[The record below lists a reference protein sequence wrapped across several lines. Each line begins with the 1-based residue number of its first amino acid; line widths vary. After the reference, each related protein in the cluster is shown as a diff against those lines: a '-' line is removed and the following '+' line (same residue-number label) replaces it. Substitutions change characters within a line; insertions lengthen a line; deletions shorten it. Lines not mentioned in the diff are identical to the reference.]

1 MMNQKLIECQNGNYP
16 KNMAP
21 FFWQHGDSHDELRKM
36 IDIIHS
42 SNMDAFCVES
52 RVHEDFGEEK
62 WWDDFRFILEEAK
75 KRNMKVWLLDD
86 KHFPSGFANFYLK
99 EHPKL
104 IRKLIRECHIDV
116 WGPQKAISLFANQ
129 HKQGERLLH
138 ILAYQKADDGKLRND
153 TCVELTKLISGDF
166 VTWDVP
172 EGCWRIFFLIETTGF
187 HDNKTDKQYYID
199 MLSKESCHAMIDAVY
214 QPHFEH
220 CSEYFGNTFLG
231 FFSDEPGFNNDNS
244 TYYATLGRMNVLLPW
259 NAELIS
265 RISERQSLPEHEV
278 IAMLPGLWFDL
289 HRDTDVIR
297 YGYMDAVTER
307 YRDCFSNQ
315 IGDWCRK
322 HHISYIGHVIED
334 NNTHMRLGYGSGHF
348 FRAMEGQDMSGL
360 DVVLYEITPGLS
372 EHTHQA
378 LLPVDG
384 AEVNPEF
391 FDYTLAKL
399 AVSAAHIDPKKQGRC
414 MCELFGAYGW
424 VEGLPTM
431 KYLADHMIVNGVNY
445 FVPHAFTN
453 RYPNPD
459 CPPHFWT
466 EGNNPQYPY
475 FRELMDYMNRCVH
488 LLSDGTHCAD
498 VAVYYNAE
506 GEWCGGNY
514 MLFQKLTKLLTQ
526 HQFDFDIV
534 PQDTLRENASVE
546 NGRLRIGDETY
557 GALLISYSECLP
569 QELLGLFELL
579 AGQGLPIIFADDLP
593 TGIAGTDNL
602 FALSLQD
609 LPSYLANENMQSLQV
624 AGTCPSL
631 RFYHVVRGDDDI
643 VMFMNDSV
651 TSDISAEVTL
661 PFFGN
666 LTWYD
671 PWTKECWSENSTD
684 GMVHIDL
691 ARNSTLFV
699 MTEMTENADFM
710 QKKVPA
716 SHTWIPNLLFDIY
729 LQENEKSEYCYAKQ
743 SPLINI
749 SAANHLPQFCGTIRY
764 VTTFVTEHSA
774 DIFSL
779 DLGTVGETA
788 EVFLNDQHCG
798 LRIQEPY
805 SFSVSSHIQDGENK
819 LEILVANNPVY
830 RERDDFSKLAPLPP
844 SGILG
849 DIVFY
854 TK

>member
-1 MMNQKLIECQNGNYP
+1 MMQKLKECLSGNYP

-36 IDIIHS
+36 IDLIHS

-52 RVHEDFGEEK
+52 RVHEDFGKEK

-99 EHPKL
+99 EHSEHV
-104 IRKLIRECHIDV
+104 RKLIRECHIDV

-129 HKQGERLLH
+129 HKQGEHLLH
-138 ILAYQKADDGKLRND
+138 ILAYRRADDGKLLID
-153 TCVELTKLISGDF
+153 SCVELTELISGDF

-172 EGCWRIFFLIETTGF
+172 EGCWRIFFLIETMGL

-199 MLSKESCHAMIDAVY
+199 MLSKESCHAMIDAIY

-220 CSEYFGNTFLG
+220 CSEYFGSTFLG

-244 TYYATLGRMNVLLPW
+244 TYHATLGRMNVLLPW
-259 NAELIS
+259 NAELIP
-265 RISERQSLPEHEV
+265 RIAKRQFLTEHEV

-289 HRDTDVIR
+289 HEDTDVIR

-315 IGDWCRK
+315 MGDWCRA
-322 HHISYIGHVIED
+322 HHVSYIGHVIED
-334 NNTHMRLGYGSGHF
+334 NNAHMRLGYGSGHF

-372 EHTHQA
+372 EHIHQA

-424 VEGLPTM
+424 AEGLPTM

-459 CPPHFWT
+459 CPPHFWA
-466 EGNNPQYPY
+466 EGNNPQYQY
-475 FRELMDYMNRCVH
+475 FGELMDYMNRCVH

-506 GEWCGGNY
+506 GEWCGGKY
-514 MLFQKLTKLLTQ
+514 MLFQKLTKQLTQ
-526 HQFDFDIV
+526 NQIDFDIV
-534 PQDTLRENASVE
+534 PQDTLRENAFVE
-546 NGRLRIGDETY
+546 NGRLCIGDESY
-557 GALLISYSECLP
+557 GALLVSYSEYLP
-569 QELLGLFELL
+569 KELLDLFEAL
-579 AGQGLPIIFADDLP
+579 AAQGLRIIFADALP
-593 TGIAGTDNL
+593 KGITESTKL
-602 FALSLQD
+602 FALPLQD
-609 LPSYLANENMQSLQV
+609 VSSYLADEHLQSFYV
-624 AGTCPSL
+624 TDACPNL
-631 RFYHVVRGDDDI
+631 RFYHVIRNDQHVM
-643 VMFMNDSV
+643 MFMNDSV
-651 TSDISAEVTL
+651 ANDITTEVTL
-661 PFFGN
+661 PFSGT

-671 PWTKECWSENSTD
+671 PWTKEYWSEDCND
-684 GMVHIDL
+684 GTVHLEL
-691 ARNSTLFV
+691 AKNSTLFI
-699 MTEMTENADFM
+699 MTEKTDHVEWKPRKAHGTKIRKPD
-710 QKKVPA
+710 
-716 SHTWIPNLLFDIY
+716 LLFDIY
-729 LQENEKSEYCYAKQ
+729 LQENGKPEYCYTKQ

-749 SAANHLPQFCGTIRY
+749 SATDHLPEFCGSIRY
-764 VTTFVTEHSA
+764 VTNFTAENAS
-774 DIFSL
+774 DIEGL

-788 EVFLNDQHCG
+788 EVYINNRYCG

-805 SFSVSSHIQDGENK
+805 TFSVSPHVKDGENK
-819 LEILVANNPVY
+819 LEIFVTNNPVY

-844 SGILG
+844 SGMLG
-849 DIVFY
+849 DIIFY
-854 TK
+854 MR